1 VGSVETILATAA
13 QARVR
18 KGPPCSVCTLIESL
32 PDGESQAL
40 VTLLSD
46 PGVRYSWL
54 ADQLRD
60 QGIADIDAGG
70 YARHARGGCLS
81 RVKLR

>member
-1 VGSVETILATAA
+1 VGTVESILANAA
-13 QARVR
+13 NARTQ
-18 KGPPCSVCTLIESL
+18 KGPTCSVCTLVASL
-32 PDGESQAL
+32 PDGEQQAL

-60 QGIADIDAGG
+60 QGIADIDAGA
-70 YARHARGGCLS
+70 YARHARGGCLA
-81 RVKLR
+81 RVRLR